1 MVCACDYR
9 DSEEIGDDGDMDAS
23 TKPYHLMTPAERTTA
38 RIRQNR
44 EIDEKVAVTEGQ
56 RIPAASTR
64 DYVRGTPNERAK
76 VGGVIRKVRP

>member
-1 MVCACDYR
+1 
-9 DSEEIGDDGDMDAS
+9 MDAS

-56 RIPAASTR
+56 RIPATSTK
-64 DYVRGTPNERAK
+64 DYVRGTPNEHAK
-76 VGGVIRKVRP
+76 IGGVIRKVRS

>member
-1 MVCACDYR
+1 
-9 DSEEIGDDGDMDAS
+9 MDAS
-23 TKPYHLMTPAERTTA
+23 TKPYHLMTPDERTTA

-56 RIPAASTR
+56 RIPATSTK
-64 DYVRGTPNERAK
+64 DYVRGTPSEHAK